1 VGFTWYGH
9 SQSPVT
15 KTGCVHPKK
24 QVLGRGGM
32 ILCARVLMVVVQ
44 CCTSS
49 TRTSSKHS
57 SSTLQVLIQLVRMGD
72 YTYITKRPGSREPPT
87 CTFQKLSTPAI
98 IILLMRISLLVSSI
112 LVVAIVVMLVLHQ
125 TRAAH
130 KYHPQQQ
137 QRLSQTLKFEN
148 NDNRR
153 STTLKR

>member
-1 VGFTWYGH
+1 
-9 SQSPVT
+9 
-15 KTGCVHPKK
+15 
-24 QVLGRGGM
+24 
-32 ILCARVLMVVVQ
+32 
-44 CCTSS
+44 
-49 TRTSSKHS
+49 
-57 SSTLQVLIQLVRMGD
+57 
-72 YTYITKRPGSREPPT
+72 
-87 CTFQKLSTPAI
+87 
-98 IILLMRISLLVSSI
+98 LVSSI